1 MAEMEEIEDTITT
14 TYGAPSEK
22 PAERQEAGI
31 EEQSAVEKE
40 AEVDEDVWMQPQQQY
55 R

>member
-1 MAEMEEIEDTITT
+1 MASLSSVNHPLIERLP
-14 TYGAPSEK
+14 PSH
-22 PAERQEAGI
+22 
-31 EEQSAVEKE
+31 VEVVLECVDE